1 MKNKNIAKEIINN
14 IGGQD
19 NILSYSHCITRIRF
33 VLKDKTK
40 PNKEKLENIDGVISV
55 REGMGE
61 YQVVLGNKVQDVYEE
76 VTKLIGE
83 KGEESESEQV
93 DDDSFL
99 NKVIRLFASIF
110 TPIIP
115 VLAGAGMIIGVLELI
130 NLIGAAQFNF
140 DFEATDTYKILNATA
155 DAVFYFM
162 PVMLGYTSGKTFKTN
177 PFLGM
182 VIGAALIHPDMI
194 SLLGTDGP
202 VNLIGIPIT
211 KEEYA
216 SSVIPIIIA
225 VLILSYVEKFLNNY
239 IPEAIKLVVVPALSL
254 LIMLPATL
262 SLFGPIGTYI
272 GDGLSIAYNSIN
284 SFSPALSGAFI
295 GGMWGIFVIFGGHR
309 AIVPIGLNDLATT
322 GRQTLFAFT
331 STADISQAGAAMGV
345 YLKTKDKKL
354 KTISL
359 SASIT
364 ALFGVTEPAIY
375 GVNLRFKKPLICA
388 VIAGALGGGFIGW
401 SGSYATTFANQGIL
415 SIAPYAAPG
424 FKLFF
429 LYIIGV
435 LIAFFGAVTLTYF
448 FGYQDEGDILNNT
461 EEKKEKEK
469 EEILNNTEERKEY
482 NISVPIKGSITDVK
496 TINDQVFASESLGK
510 GLSISPSEG
519 IVYAPE
525 SGTVSLVA
533 TTMHAVGLQL
543 DNGAELMVHIGLDTV
558 KLEGK
563 YFQKFVEQGQKVN
576 KGDKLISFDIN
587 AIQQEGYDISTAVVV
602 TNSQEFEEI
611 KTNHNEHAN
620 LNDIGITIKSK

>member
-1 MKNKNIAKEIINN
+1 
-14 IGGQD
+14 
-19 NILSYSHCITRIRF
+19 
-33 VLKDKTK
+33 
-40 PNKEKLENIDGVISV
+40 
-55 REGMGE
+55 
-61 YQVVLGNKVQDVYEE
+61 
-76 VTKLIGE
+76 
-83 KGEESESEQV
+83 
-93 DDDSFL
+93 
-99 NKVIRLFASIF
+99 
-110 TPIIP
+110 
-115 VLAGAGMIIGVLELI
+115 
-130 NLIGAAQFNF
+130 
-140 DFEATDTYKILNATA
+140 
-155 DAVFYFM
+155 
-162 PVMLGYTSGKTFKTN
+162 
-177 PFLGM
+177 
-182 VIGAALIHPDMI
+182 
-194 SLLGTDGP
+194 
-202 VNLIGIPIT
+202 
-211 KEEYA
+211 

-272 GDGLSIAYNSIN
+272 GDGLSISYNSIN
-284 SFSPALSGAFI
+284 SVSPALSGAFI

-435 LIAFFGAVTLTYF
+435 LIVFFGAVTLTYF
-448 FGYQDEGDILNNT
+448 FGYQAEGDILT
-461 EEKKEKEK
+461 
-469 EEILNNTEERKEY
+469 NTEERKEY
-482 NISVPIKGSITDVK
+482 NISVTIKGSITDVK

-543 DNGAELMVHIGLDTV
+543 DNGAELMVHIG
-558 KLEGK
+558 
-563 YFQKFVEQGQKVN
+563 
-576 KGDKLISFDIN
+576 
-587 AIQQEGYDISTAVVV
+587 
-602 TNSQEFEEI
+602 
-611 KTNHNEHAN
+611 
-620 LNDIGITIKSK
+620 